1 MEDKNMVTTN
11 KYLIKF
17 ENYSNTA
24 ASVFVYNITG
34 SLIFEGRVQID
45 TLKTIANQLYMLL
58 MDNISIFIN
67 LPMTNTLYKYSL
79 YGNLSYRELYNIS
92 LVREKIADSTDEIIL
107 KESVDNFELIGIIG
121 LLDRCIKY
129 LNGELE
135 WD

>member
-1 MEDKNMVTTN
+1 MEYKNMVTTN

-34 SLIFEGRVQID
+34 GLIFEGRVQID

-107 KESVDNFELIGIIG
+107 KESVDNFELIGIVD
-121 LLDRCIKY
+121 LLDRCIQY

-135 WD
+135 WE